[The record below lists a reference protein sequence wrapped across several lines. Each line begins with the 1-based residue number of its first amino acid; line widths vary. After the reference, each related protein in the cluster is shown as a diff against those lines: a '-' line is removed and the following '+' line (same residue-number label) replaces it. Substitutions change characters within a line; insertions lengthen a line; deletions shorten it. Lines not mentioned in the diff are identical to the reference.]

1 MAVRNFYID
10 ADIPGRA
17 TRLTGGP
24 RNSKDG
30 MFIKLYVREDGSI
43 TEALKID
50 CTVDNNLL
58 YISIKNEA
66 GETCYESVYRR

>member
-17 TRLTGGP
+17 EHLKGGP

-30 MFIKLYVREDGSI
+30 MFVKLYVREDGSI

-50 CTVDNNLL
+50 CTVDDNLL
-58 YISIKNEA
+58 YIRIINEA
-66 GETCYESVYRR
+66 VETCYESVYRR

>member
-17 TRLTGGP
+17 EHLKGGP

-30 MFIKLYVREDGSI
+30 MFVKLYVRDDGGI

-50 CTVDNNLL
+50 CTVDNDLL
-58 YISIKNEA
+58 HIRVKDQA
-66 GETCYESVYRR
+66 GETWYDNTYRR

>member
-17 TRLTGGP
+17 EHLKGGP

-30 MFIKLYVREDGSI
+30 MSIKLYVRELGSI
-43 TEALKID
+43 TTALDID
-50 CTVDNNLL
+50 CTVDNDLL
-58 YISIKNEA
+58 CIRVKDSA
-66 GETCYESVYRR
+66 GILWYVKTYRR

>member
-30 MFIKLYVREDGSI
+30 MFVKLYVRENGSI

-50 CTVDNNLL
+50 CTVDNDLL
-58 YISIKNEA
+58 HIRVKDQA
-66 GETCYESVYRR
+66 GETWYDNTYRR

>member
-30 MFIKLYVREDGSI
+30 MFVKLYVREDGSI

-50 CTVDNNLL
+50 CTVDNDLL
-58 YISIKNEA
+58 HIRVKDQA
-66 GETCYESVYRR
+66 GETWYDNTYRR

>member
-30 MFIKLYVREDGSI
+30 MFVKLYVRENGSI
-43 TEALKID
+43 REALKID
-50 CTVDNNLL
+50 CTVDNDLL
-58 YISIKNEA
+58 HIRVKDQA
-66 GETCYESVYRR
+66 GETWYDNTYRR

>member
-1 MAVRNFYID
+1 MAVPNFYID

-17 TRLTGGP
+17 EHLKGGP

-30 MFIKLYVREDGSI
+30 MSIKLYVRELGSI
-43 TEALKID
+43 TTALDID
-50 CTVDNNLL
+50 CTVDDNLL
-58 YISIKNEA
+58 YIRIINEA

>member
-30 MFIKLYVREDGSI
+30 MFVKLYVRENGSI

-50 CTVDNNLL
+50 CTVDNELSH
-58 YISIKNEA
+58 IRVKDQA
-66 GETCYESVYRR
+66 GETWYDNTYRR